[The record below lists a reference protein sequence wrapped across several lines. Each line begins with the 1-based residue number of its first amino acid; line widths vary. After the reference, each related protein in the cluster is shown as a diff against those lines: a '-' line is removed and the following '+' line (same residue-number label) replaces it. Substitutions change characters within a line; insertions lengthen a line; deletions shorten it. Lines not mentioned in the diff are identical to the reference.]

1 MKNIEQSFFPRIV
14 WNEVKFLS
22 FSNQVG
28 ELISRLYITLD
39 VYRKEILIPIYTA
52 GLPKIIKLI
61 FIQRGAWQASR
72 ENYYS
77 YRLYFARLAF

>member
-39 VYRKEILIPIYTA
+39 VYRKEILIPIYKVGYLKSSSLFLSSEVRGEQVEKT
-52 GLPKIIKLI
+52 IIATGCIL
-61 FIQRGAWQASR
+61 
-72 ENYYS
+72 
-77 YRLYFARLAF
+77 LV